1 MGTEPGLD
9 DASWI
14 DLPGGPAAYAFF
26 LDIDG
31 TLVDI
36 ADTPSGV
43 SVEPRLL
50 DTVRLLHAAAG
61 GALALISG
69 RAVAGVD
76 RLFAPLRLPIAGQ
89 HGAERRDAR
98 GAVVPADSLR
108 AAQFGALRRC
118 VAAWAEAVPGVLLED
133 KGMSLAVHYRQ
144 APHLRGAV
152 QHALKECLERFGD
165 EFRVQPGKMVLEIN
179 PAGKDKGTAIMEFMQ
194 EAPFAGRIPVFVGD
208 DISDEHGFAVVNSL
222 KGHSVKVGP
231 GPPDARWRMP
241 DVATVRRWLR
251 ALAEGPA
258 RPRDAAR
265 EGA

>member
-1 MGTEPGLD
+1 MGTDPGMD
-9 DASWI
+9 EASRI

-36 ADTPSGV
+36 ADTPGRV

-50 DTVRLLHAAAG
+50 DTVRRLHAAAG

-69 RAVAGVD
+69 RSVAGVD
-76 RLFAPLRLPIAGQ
+76 RLFAPLCLPIAGQ
-89 HGAERRDAR
+89 HGAERRDAA
-98 GAVVPADSLR
+98 GATHADSLC
-108 AAQFGALRRC
+108 AAKFGALRRC
-118 VAAWAEAVPGVLLED
+118 VVAWAEGVPDVLLED

-152 QHALKECLERFGD
+152 QHALRECLERFGD
-165 EFRVQPGKMVLEIN
+165 EFRLQQGKMVLEVT

-208 DISDEHGFAVVNSL
+208 DSTDEYGFAVVGSL
-222 KGHSVKVGP
+222 GGHSVKVGP

>member
-1 MGTEPGLD
+1 MGTEPGMD
-9 DASWI
+9 DASRI

-36 ADTPSGV
+36 ADTPGRV

-50 DTVRLLHAAAG
+50 DTVRRLHAAAG
-61 GALALISG
+61 GAVALISG
-69 RAVAGVD
+69 RTVAGVD
-76 RLFAPLRLPIAGQ
+76 RLFAPLCLPIAGQ
-89 HGAERRDAR
+89 HGAERRDAA
-98 GAVVPADSLR
+98 GAVHVDFLC
-108 AAQFGALRRC
+108 AAQFSALLRC
-118 VAAWAEAVPGVLLED
+118 VAAWAESVPGVMLED

-144 APHLRGAV
+144 APHLGGAV
-152 QHALKECLERFGD
+152 EHALRECLQRFGD
-165 EFRVQPGKMVLEIN
+165 GFRLQPGKMVLEVN

-194 EAPFAGRIPVFVGD
+194 EAPFAGRIPIFVGD
-208 DISDEHGFAVVNSL
+208 DISDKHGFAVVNSL
-222 KGHSVKVGP
+222 GGHSVKVGP

-258 RPRDAAR
+258 RPRDAAQ

>member
-1 MGTEPGLD
+1 MGTGLGMD
-9 DASWI
+9 DASRM

-31 TLVDI
+31 TLLDI
-36 ADTPSGV
+36 ADTPGGV

-50 DTVRLLHAAAG
+50 DTVRRLHAAAG

-69 RAVAGVD
+69 RSVAGVD
-76 RLFAPLRLPIAGQ
+76 RLLAPLRLPIAGQ
-89 HGAERRDAR
+89 HGAERRDAA
-98 GAVVPADSLR
+98 GAAHAHSVC
-108 AAQFGALRRC
+108 AAQWGALRRC
-118 VAAWAEAVPGVLLED
+118 IATWAEAVPGVLFED
-133 KGMSLAVHYRQ
+133 KGISLAVHYRQ
-144 APHLRGAV
+144 APHLGGAV
-152 QHALKECLERFGD
+152 LHALRECLERFGD
-165 EFRVQPGKMVLEIN
+165 EFRLQPGKMILEVQ
-179 PAGKDKGTAIMEFMQ
+179 PAGKDKGTATMDFMQ

-222 KGHSVKVGP
+222 GGHSVKVGP

-251 ALAEGPA
+251 ELAEVPA
-258 RPRDAAR
+258 RPGDAAR